1 MLERA
6 PSLCAARNPH
16 SLEPGLRAGDVQLDN
31 VLAVA
36 LAQHRAAF
44 HSVPQREL
52 RLTSAS
58 PAGSHPMIARELVAA
73 GY

>member
-6 PSLCAARNPH
+6 PSLCKARNPH
-16 SLEPGLRAGDVQLDN
+16 SLEPELREGDVQLDN
-31 VLAVA
+31 VLDVA

-44 HSVPQREL
+44 HSVPQRETTFDK
-52 RLTSAS
+52 RI
-58 PAGSHPMIARELVAA
+58 PAGSHPMLARELVAA